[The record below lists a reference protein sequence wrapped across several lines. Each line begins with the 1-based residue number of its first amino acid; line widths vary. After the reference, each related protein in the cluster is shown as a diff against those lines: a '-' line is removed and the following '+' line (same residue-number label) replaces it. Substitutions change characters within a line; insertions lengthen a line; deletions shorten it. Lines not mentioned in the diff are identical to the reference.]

1 MTDATTY
8 MLRLASAKPA
18 QRVLNFDPLA
28 VFEAS
33 SWATIEAMTAKRTL
47 LDSYLDQ
54 VDAKVTRRL
63 KAQALAE
70 AQRRARKAKP

>member
-1 MTDATTY
+1 MT
-8 MLRLASAKPA
+8 
-18 QRVLNFDPLA
+18 FDPLA

-33 SWATIEAMTAKRTL
+33 SWVTIEAMTKRSK

-70 AQRRARKAKP
+70 VQRRARKIQP